1 MIYHSYPRIDPLNK
15 TILIQMG
22 LCILFSMFHDAAF
35 AQDEIYLDPSF
46 GVNGEVLFNDS
57 TKDQFGNV
65 ELQSSGKIVYF
76 GFNRALPSLA
86 SIFRFN
92 TDGSLDSTFGNNGK
106 ISFVDD
112 STTFI
117 SGAHLR
123 VFDDDRFIVVFYS
136 FGSLTFPNTALIQ
149 MHKFLP
155 DGQPDLS
162 FSDDG
167 YILLADNSV
176 PYDVLINDNQSFYVA
191 GQSYDDLSHKLYYV
205 SQNGTIDFNFA
216 SEALEFVS
224 AQYDESTV
232 TILKHWGEN
241 IVITSL
247 CKRDWGYQCYATTF
261 RINSAGELQYAFGNN
276 GTVEVNVEYQPNFYH
291 FPSDAHIL
299 PNNNLLILLS
309 DNSGSAMLKINELGA
324 LVEGYGNSLGLNYDF
339 NFPNSCNTFYDFFV
353 DPVGNLFA
361 HASTD
366 VLFCPG
372 IAPDTYHIAQIDAQG
387 YVVAMNTP
395 DGTIDIPGAAIFGR
409 CVFQPDGK
417 LIVGG
422 FRPNPIEVDYYLAR
436 LDFQSVVHVDE
447 QAYLYKNTLSAYP
460 NPTSGPVN
468 ITFALPPGFRDT
480 QTELIVVDLTGRE
493 VHREA
498 LSAFAL
504 TSGALQIDLSAQPA
518 GVYLA
523 QWVSGITWLDSVKII
538 RE

>member
-1 MIYHSYPRIDPLNK
+1 MLYHSYPGKDPFNK

-22 LCILFSMFHDAAF
+22 LCMLLFMFQDAAF

-86 SIFRFN
+86 TIFRFN
-92 TDGSLDSTFGNNGK
+92 IDGSLDNTFGNNGK
-106 ISFVDD
+106 ISFADD
-112 STTFI
+112 STTYI
-117 SGAHLR
+117 YRANLR
-123 VFDDDRFIVVFYS
+123 VFDDDRFVVVFYS
-136 FGSLTFPNTALIQ
+136 IGSPTFPNTTLIQ

-167 YILLADNSV
+167 YVLLADNSV
-176 PYDVLINDNQSFYVA
+176 PYDVLINDDQSFYVA
-191 GQSYDDLSHKLYYV
+191 GQSYDDLSQRLYYV
-205 SQNGTIDFNFA
+205 SQNGIIDFNFA

-224 AQYDESTV
+224 SQYDESTV
-232 TILKHWGEN
+232 TVLKQWGEN

-247 CKRDWGYQCYATTF
+247 CKRDWGYQYYATTF
-261 RINSAGELQYAFGNN
+261 LINSAGELQYAFGNN
-276 GTVEVNVEYQPNFYH
+276 GMFEVNIEFQPNFAY
-291 FPSDAHIL
+291 FPSDATIL
-299 PNNNLLILLS
+299 A
-309 DNSGSAMLKINELGA
+309 DNSLLLLLASEHGSAMLKMTQIGELA
-324 LVEGYGNSLGLNYDF
+324 DGYGDSLGLTYF
-339 NFPNSCNTFYDFFV
+339 NFPNNCNRFYDFFV
-353 DPVGNLFA
+353 DPNNSLFA

-366 VLFCPG
+366 VLICPG

-395 DGTIDIPGAAIFGR
+395 DGTVDIPGAAIFGR

-436 LDFQSVVHVDE
+436 LDFQSVVNVDE
-447 QAYLYKNTLSAYP
+447 QAFLYKNTLSAYP
-460 NPTSGPVN
+460 NPTSDLVN

-504 TSGALQIDLSAQPA
+504 TSGAIQIDLSAQPA
-518 GVYLA
+518 GVYLV
-523 QWVSGITWLDSVKII
+523 QWASGNTWLDSVKIV